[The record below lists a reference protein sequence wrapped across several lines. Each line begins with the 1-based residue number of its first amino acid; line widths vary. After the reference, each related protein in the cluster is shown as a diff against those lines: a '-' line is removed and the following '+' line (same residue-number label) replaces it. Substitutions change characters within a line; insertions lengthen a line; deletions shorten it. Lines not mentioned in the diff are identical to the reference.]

1 MARFTRAISLS
12 FNLPPSPPR
21 VDRVGR
27 LGRSMAQTASSHGPA
42 KAAALV
48 TGCGRWDILARKKRG
63 LDVGKTKRGK
73 GCKLMLMVDGN
84 GVPLSAFTLAAN
96 HAEVNTVE
104 TLVDVRVCKRMP
116 DHLLYDKAADADW
129 LRESLK
135 ERGTELVCPHRRG
148 RKRKPTQDGRK
159 LRRYRHR
166 WIVERT
172 ISWLHNF
179 RRLVV
184 RYEYHA
190 HLFDGFVQLAC
201 LLIILKRF

>member
-1 MARFTRAISLS
+1 
-12 FNLPPSPPR
+12 
-21 VDRVGR
+21 
-27 LGRSMAQTASSHGPA
+27 
-42 KAAALV
+42 
-48 TGCGRWDILARKKRG
+48 
-63 LDVGKTKRGK
+63 
-73 GCKLMLMVDGN
+73 MLMVDGN
-84 GVPLSAFTLAAN
+84 GVPLSVFTLAAN

-104 TLVDVRVCKRMP
+104 TLLDVRVCKRMP

-135 ERGTELVCPHRRG
+135 QRGTELVCPHRKG
-148 RKRKPTQDGRK
+148 RKRRSTQDGRK

-166 WIVERT
+166 WVVERT

-201 LLIILKRF
+201 LLIILNRF